1 MHACAFIY
9 ITCACVSPIIFF
21 FTMYPA
27 GQRNEHEVKA
37 RMADDADELQT
48 MTAHTDSARARH
60 PASQC
65 DEYEVKTWMAD
76 SADESQKVAAH
87 SDSARPRY
95 PANQRDANED
105 NVRLADGA
113 GKLAQPICRGVV
125 RGGTSCVRSWPGLC
139 VCVWSCAWS

>member
-1 MHACAFIY
+1 
-9 ITCACVSPIIFF
+9 
-21 FTMYPA
+21 MYPA